1 MYAFK
6 TSFNAFFTQFQ
17 EILTLVIQVQIQ
29 VLNVHLSLPKVNAT
43 NLRLLSNL
51 IPLIKSP
58 LISFPSM
65 KLNPQL
71 TFHFDLSMDFHSNY
85 LQVDFKQL
93 LLLVKLRHL
102 KLHLLFQVH
111 GLRFKLNHW
120 VFPQFK

>member
-1 MYAFK
+1 MTVLYCFVILKRLVEAWMKQEDINDICVRLERLK
-6 TSFNAFFTQFQ
+6 TVVSQ
-17 EILTLVIQVQIQ
+17 IQVQIQ

-85 LQVDFKQL
+85 LQVDFQ
-93 LLLVKLRHL
+93 
-102 KLHLLFQVH
+102 
-111 GLRFKLNHW
+111 
-120 VFPQFK
+120 